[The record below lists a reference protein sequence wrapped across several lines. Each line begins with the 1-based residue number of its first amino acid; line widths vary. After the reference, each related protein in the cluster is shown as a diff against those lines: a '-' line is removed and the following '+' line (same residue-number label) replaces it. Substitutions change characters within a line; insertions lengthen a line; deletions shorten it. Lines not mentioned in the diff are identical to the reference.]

1 MRPLRVRFAPSPTGM
16 FHVGSARS
24 ALFNWCLAKQTG
36 GTFILRIE
44 DTDESR
50 NQPEWTQGIID
61 AMAWLGMDDSDP
73 CFEGP
78 YFQSAFAEQHVA
90 AAARLA
96 AAGSAYYC
104 DCTRDDVIARTGEGN
119 LGYDRHCRDRGLTA
133 EAGRA
138 LRFRV
143 PPGLTV
149 VEDRVR
155 GTVEFDNDL
164 TEDFVLL
171 RGNGSPMFLLANVVD
186 DLQMGV
192 TLVVRAEEHLPNT
205 PKQQMIWDALGEEH
219 PAWAHV
225 PVLVNEQRKKL
236 SKRRDKVALEMYKDE
251 GFLPEAMRN
260 YLMTLG
266 WNPGDDVEIV
276 PWGQIV
282 ADFRLEDVNHSPA
295 FFDVKKLESF
305 NGHYIRALSVDD
317 FVRVCEPWTK
327 DITNFDRSRF
337 ALIAPHVQLRLVRL
351 GEVAAAVD
359 FLFQHD
365 PVVDPDSWTKAMGAE
380 NALPILLAALASY
393 EDAGWDADTLKAGL
407 ERIGEAMGLKLGK
420 TQAPIRVAVTGRS
433 VGLPL
438 FESLEVLGREE
449 SLRRL
454 RAAAARLGVA

>member
-1 MRPLRVRFAPSPTGM
+1 M

-24 ALFNWCLAKQTG
+24 ALFNWCLAKQSG

-50 NQPEWTQGIID
+50 NRPEWTQGIID
-61 AMAWLGMDDSDP
+61 AMAWLGMGTSDP

-78 YFQSAFAEQHVA
+78 YFQSSYAAEHVA
-90 AAARLA
+90 AAHRLLES
-96 AAGSAYYC
+96 GNAYYC
-104 DCTRDDVIARTGEGN
+104 ECTRDDVVARTGDGN
-119 LGYDRHCRDRGLTA
+119 LGYDRHCRDRALGAA
-133 EAGRA
+133 EGRA

-143 PPGLTV
+143 PSGHTV
-149 VEDRVR
+149 VGDRVR

-164 TEDFVLL
+164 IEDFVLL

-205 PKQQMIWDALGEEH
+205 PKQQLIWDALGAAH
-219 PAWAHV
+219 PDWAHV

-266 WNPGDDVEIV
+266 WSPGGDVEIL
-276 PWGQIV
+276 PWDDIV
-282 ADFRLEDVNHSPA
+282 ASFRLEDVNHSPA
-295 FFDVKKLESF
+295 FFDLKKLEAF
-305 NGHYIRALSVDD
+305 NGDYIRALGVDE
-317 FVRVCEPWTK
+317 FVAACAPWTRA
-327 DITNFDRSRF
+327 IEGFDE
-337 ALIAPHVQLRLVRL
+337 ALFRQIAPHVQLRLVRL
-351 GEVAAAVD
+351 SDVADAVDFLFRAQVVIDEDSWNKVMTTEVAAAV
-359 FLFQHD
+359 LRE
-365 PVVDPDSWTKAMGAE
+365 SIAE
-380 NALPILLAALASY
+380 YAQCP
-393 EDAGWDADTLKAGL
+393 WDAETMKASL
-407 ERIGEAMGLKLGK
+407 ERIGEGLGLKLGK
-420 TQAPIRVAVTGRS
+420 TQAPVRVAVSGRS

-438 FESLEVLGREE
+438 FESLEVLGRDE

-454 RAAAARLGVA
+454 RAAADRLGVA

>member
-1 MRPLRVRFAPSPTGM
+1 M

-24 ALFNWCLAKQTG
+24 ALFNWCLAKQSG

-50 NQPEWTQGIID
+50 NRPEWTQGIID
-61 AMAWLGMDDSDP
+61 AMAWLGMGTSDP

-78 YFQSAFAEQHVA
+78 YFQSSYAAEHVA
-90 AAARLA
+90 AAHRLLES
-96 AAGSAYYC
+96 GNAYYC
-104 DCTRDDVIARTGEGN
+104 ECTRDDVVARTGDGN
-119 LGYDRHCRDRGLTA
+119 LGYDRHCRDRALGAA
-133 EAGRA
+133 EGRA

-143 PPGLTV
+143 PSGHTV
-149 VEDRVR
+149 VGDRVR

-164 TEDFVLL
+164 IEDFVLL

-205 PKQQMIWDALGEEH
+205 PKQQLIWDALGAAH
-219 PAWAHV
+219 PDWAHV

-266 WNPGDDVEIV
+266 WSPGGDVEIL
-276 PWGQIV
+276 PWDDIV
-282 ADFRLEDVNHSPA
+282 ASFRLEDVNHSPA
-295 FFDVKKLESF
+295 FFDLKKLEAF
-305 NGHYIRALSVDD
+305 NGDYIRALGVDE
-317 FVRVCEPWTK
+317 FVAACEPWTRA
-327 DITNFDRSRF
+327 IEGFDE
-337 ALIAPHVQLRLVRL
+337 ALFRQIAPHVQLRLVRL
-351 GEVAAAVD
+351 SDVADAVDFLFRAQVVIDEDSWNKVMTTEVAAAV
-359 FLFQHD
+359 LRE
-365 PVVDPDSWTKAMGAE
+365 SIAE
-380 NALPILLAALASY
+380 YAQCP
-393 EDAGWDADTLKAGL
+393 WDAETMKASL
-407 ERIGEAMGLKLGK
+407 ERIGEGLGLKLGK
-420 TQAPIRVAVTGRS
+420 TQAPVRVAVTGRS

-438 FESLEVLGREE
+438 FESLEVLGRDE

-454 RAAAARLGVA
+454 RAAVDRLGVA